1 MEGNSNL
8 KELLKKLTRNQ
19 KLKIV
24 HGEEQLQ
31 TILDQLNASD
41 DLQVNNQQTLDV
53 FKPLSDIIPQESR
66 YPIEEESKEE
76 VKEEINQDR
85 PNESLTNDQLIKLSK
100 EYKAK
105 RYNRVETLLSMG
117 YSVQQIAEDAR
128 VNMSLSI
135 VKRLKAKV
143 REHGSIIREEGSGR
157 PTKLLEIHQDFIL
170 KLLNDS
176 PFNTCKRIALK
187 LKNKHWIEVD
197 RTTISRFL
205 IDKGFK
211 WKGSQIVF
219 RNNEQD
225 QQNRLEFCL
234 KNKDRNW
241 EDVLITDEVSF
252 YLWSPGKNRWVAA
265 GDTYQRT
272 KKKYSNKVYAWGA
285 FSSKGVIELQFFTGN
300 KDSKQYIKMLSIT
313 NSEIWKLHP
322 NGFILLWYNDS
333 KHRSDISLNYY
344 IENNIQLLEWPA
356 YSPDL
361 NPIENIWGNIKNNL
375 RSMVYNKIESIKPDI
390 KDYWGIWASNYSIKA
405 IEKIEEKNWCMHFI
419 KRKKNLI
426 LKAI

>member
-19 KLKIV
+19 NLKIV

-66 YPIEEESKEE
+66 YQIEEENKEE

-85 PNESLTNDQLIKLSK
+85 PNENLTDSQLIKLSK
-100 EYKAK
+100 EDKAK
-105 RYNRVETLLSMG
+105 RYNRVESLLSMG
-117 YSVQQIAEDAR
+117 YSVQQIAEDAQ
-128 VNMSLSI
+128 VNMSLST

-143 REHGSIIREEGSGR
+143 REYGSIIREEGSGK

-176 PFNTCKRIALK
+176 SFNTCKRIALK
-187 LKNKHWIEVD
+187 LKNKNGIEVD
-197 RTTISRFL
+197 KTTISRFL
-205 IDKGFK
+205 VDKGFK
-211 WKGSQIVF
+211 WKGPQIVF

-225 QQNRLEFCL
+225 QQNKLEFCL

-272 KKKYSNKVYAWGA
+272 KTKYSNKVHEWGA
-285 FSSKGVIELQFFTGN
+285 FSSKGVIELQFFTEN
-300 KDSKQYIKMLSIT
+300 MDS
-313 NSEIWKLHP
+313 
-322 NGFILLWYNDS
+322 
-333 KHRSDISLNYY
+333 
-344 IENNIQLLEWPA
+344 
-356 YSPDL
+356 
-361 NPIENIWGNIKNNL
+361 
-375 RSMVYNKIESIKPDI
+375 
-390 KDYWGIWASNYSIKA
+390 
-405 IEKIEEKNWCMHFI
+405 
-419 KRKKNLI
+419 
-426 LKAI
+426 

>member
-8 KELLKKLTRNQ
+8 KELFKKLTRNQ

-24 HGEEQLQ
+24 HGEEQQ

-41 DLQVNNQQTLDV
+41 DLQVNSQQILDV

-66 YPIEEESKEE
+66 YQIEEESKEE
-76 VKEEINQDR
+76 VKETNHDR
-85 PNESLTNDQLIKLSK
+85 PDGSLTDAQLIKLSK
-100 EYKAK
+100 EDKAK

-117 YSVQQIAEDAR
+117 YSVQQIAEDAQ
-128 VNMSLSI
+128 VNMSLSTI
-135 VKRLKAKV
+135 KRLKV

-187 LKNKHWIEVD
+187 LKNKYGIEVD

-205 IDKGFK
+205 VDKGFK
-211 WKGSQIVF
+211 WKGPQIVF

-241 EDVLITDEVSF
+241 EDALIADEVSF

-272 KKKYSNKVYAWGA
+272 KTKYSNKVHAWGA
-285 FSSKGVIELQFFTGN
+285 FSSKGIIELQFF
-300 KDSKQYIKMLSIT
+300 Y
-313 NSEIWKLHP
+313 
-322 NGFILLWYNDS
+322 
-333 KHRSDISLNYY
+333 
-344 IENNIQLLEWPA
+344 
-356 YSPDL
+356 
-361 NPIENIWGNIKNNL
+361 
-375 RSMVYNKIESIKPDI
+375 
-390 KDYWGIWASNYSIKA
+390 
-405 IEKIEEKNWCMHFI
+405 
-419 KRKKNLI
+419 RKYG
-426 LKAI
+426 